1 MPPPDTLNPVV
12 DLAIDSW
19 GRIWTS
25 IYVGYLSEGAIA
37 YWNGNDWHDI
47 HVSDGLAGQ
56 NVKGLSIDSKD
67 NVWVA
72 TTTGVSKISAI
83 PSSCNEILNS
93 NIRVFL
99 IQQMILFI

>member
-1 MPPPDTLNPVV
+1 MG
-12 DLAIDSW
+12 S
-19 GRIWTS
+19 IWTS

-37 YWNGNDWHDI
+37 IGMVMIGTDI

-93 NIRVFL
+93 NIRVFPNPTNDIVYL
-99 IQQMILFI
+99 SNNTKTIKR